1 MKIIS
6 KILIV
11 FILGL
16 ILFLSYLSLIGFE
29 TKKFN
34 ETIIKNVKNINSN
47 LNLELKEIKIILNLF
62 EGKLNAKTIGSKLS
76 SENKSIEIESIK
88 TQIPLRSLFKEKF
101 LIDNM
106 EISTRSL
113 NIKDLIS
120 FIRIFN
126 KDPELYILNKI
137 IKKGFLIADIK
148 LDFDEKGKIKNNYK
162 INGIM
167 RDAKID
173 ILKNYNIE
181 KLNFG
186 FNYNE
191 NELKLF
197 DTNLSLNNSKLFS
210 KNLKFTKIDE
220 NFLVNGE
227 METRDLELEN
237 KNIELFIK
245 FYFPYL
251 KVDKLKFSSKNDFTF
266 KINNKYQFKDLSIKS
281 DIELKEFSFLNNDK
295 LSIFF
300 PKINENIKLS
310 NHKLNVNY
318 EKKTLTINGSGD
330 ILLQNNKDQ
339 LTMDPH
345 YCATTAPGWYH
356 GLGQPFPDALGLTS
370 QPVPQTYSLN

>member
-11 FILGL
+11 FTLGL

-34 ETIIKNVKNINSN
+34 EQIIKNVKNINSN

-148 LDFDEKGKIKNNYK
+148 LDFDKKGKIKNNYK
-162 INGIM
+162 INGLI
-167 RDAKID
+167 RDTKID

-181 KLNFG
+181 KLKFG

-197 DTNLSLNNSKLFS
+197 DTNLSFNNSKLFS

-227 METRDLELEN
+227 METKDLELEN

-251 KVDKLKFSSKNDFTF
+251 KVDKLKFSSKMILFL
-266 KINNKYQFKDLSIKS
+266 KSIIN
-281 DIELKEFSFLNNDK
+281 
-295 LSIFF
+295 
-300 PKINENIKLS
+300 INLRS
-310 NHKLNVNY
+310 
-318 EKKTLTINGSGD
+318 
-330 ILLQNNKDQ
+330 
-339 LTMDPH
+339 
-345 YCATTAPGWYH
+345 
-356 GLGQPFPDALGLTS
+356 
-370 QPVPQTYSLN
+370 

>member
-11 FILGL
+11 FTLGL

-34 ETIIKNVKNINSN
+34 EQIIKNVKNINSN

-162 INGIM
+162 INGLI

-197 DTNLSLNNSKLFS
+197 DTNLSF
-210 KNLKFTKIDE
+210 
-220 NFLVNGE
+220 
-227 METRDLELEN
+227 
-237 KNIELFIK
+237 
-245 FYFPYL
+245 
-251 KVDKLKFSSKNDFTF
+251 
-266 KINNKYQFKDLSIKS
+266 
-281 DIELKEFSFLNNDK
+281 
-295 LSIFF
+295 
-300 PKINENIKLS
+300 
-310 NHKLNVNY
+310 
-318 EKKTLTINGSGD
+318 
-330 ILLQNNKDQ
+330 
-339 LTMDPH
+339 
-345 YCATTAPGWYH
+345 
-356 GLGQPFPDALGLTS
+356 
-370 QPVPQTYSLN
+370 

>member
-34 ETIIKNVKNINSN
+34 EQIIKNVKNINSN

-137 IKKGFLIADIK
+137 VKKGFLIADIK
-148 LDFDEKGKIKNNYK
+148 LDFDEKGKIKNNYR
-162 INGIM
+162 ING
-167 RDAKID
+167 
-173 ILKNYNIE
+173 L
-181 KLNFG
+181 
-186 FNYNE
+186 
-191 NELKLF
+191 
-197 DTNLSLNNSKLFS
+197 
-210 KNLKFTKIDE
+210 
-220 NFLVNGE
+220 
-227 METRDLELEN
+227 
-237 KNIELFIK
+237 IK
-245 FYFPYL
+245 R
-251 KVDKLKFSSKNDFTF
+251 
-266 KINNKYQFKDLSIKS
+266 
-281 DIELKEFSFLNNDK
+281 
-295 LSIFF
+295 
-300 PKINENIKLS
+300 
-310 NHKLNVNY
+310 
-318 EKKTLTINGSGD
+318 
-330 ILLQNNKDQ
+330 
-339 LTMDPH
+339 
-345 YCATTAPGWYH
+345 C
-356 GLGQPFPDALGLTS
+356 
-370 QPVPQTYSLN
+370 